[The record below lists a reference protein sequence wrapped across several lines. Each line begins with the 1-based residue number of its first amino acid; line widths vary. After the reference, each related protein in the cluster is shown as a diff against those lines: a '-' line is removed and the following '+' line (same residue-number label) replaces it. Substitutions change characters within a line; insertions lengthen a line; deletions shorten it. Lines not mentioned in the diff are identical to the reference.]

1 MGAVVAIVA
10 VSAAFMNRH
19 GFPQT
24 IDRGGDGRRPVPV
37 LQATEPPDHQFEVL
51 SRLADG
57 GLGAMPGQTV
67 EVDVDLPASSGFT
80 VQVMGERAEART
92 AWPSTRSPRAG
103 AGAPGRSRGRQL
115 LSLQI
120 SAPAVDDGRVW
131 RVGP

>member
-1 MGAVVAIVA
+1 MVFLRQLIVA
-10 VSAAFMNRH
+10 AMVAVL
-19 GFPQT
+19 
-24 IDRGGDGRRPVPV
+24 VPV

-103 AGAPGRSRGRQL
+103 AGAPWPIPRATTTIATNFCPCGR
-115 LSLQI
+115 
-120 SAPAVDDGRVW
+120 
-131 RVGP
+131 